1 MSPRGKVFWI
11 AFPLTVT
18 AVSIFGVN
26 RLRRP
31 TTPNAPL
38 AASQNAAAPTAVEP
52 PVPALDSTPQP
63 EQITVPARTEIE
75 VRLNQA
81 IATNRVAAGDP
92 FYATVAEPVVVD
104 SQTVIPEG
112 APATGKILS
121 VREAG
126 RFHGVAELRL
136 ALDSVQVGS
145 NVYDLHSTVF
155 TRVGHNHKKR
165 NWELIGGGSGAGA
178 LIGGLVGGGKGLLIG
193 APVGAAAGAA
203 GDAGTAKRN
212 LVIPAETAMTFELT
226 NPLEMQL

>member
-1 MSPRGKVFWI
+1 MSLRGKVFWI
-11 AFPLTVT
+11 VFPLTVT

-31 TTPNAPL
+31 ATPDAPL
-38 AASQNAAAPTAVEP
+38 ATPQDAAAPAAAEP
-52 PVPALDSTPQP
+52 PAPAPDSAPQP
-63 EQITVPARTEIE
+63 EQITVPAKTEIE

-81 IATNRVAAGDP
+81 IATNRVTAGDS
-92 FYATVAEPVVVD
+92 FYATVAESVVVD
-104 SQTVIPEG
+104 GQTVIPEG

-165 NWELIGGGSGAGA
+165 NWELIGGGGGAGA
-178 LIGGLVGGGKGLLIG
+178 LLGGLVGGGKGLLIG

-226 NPLEMQL
+226 NPLEMQI